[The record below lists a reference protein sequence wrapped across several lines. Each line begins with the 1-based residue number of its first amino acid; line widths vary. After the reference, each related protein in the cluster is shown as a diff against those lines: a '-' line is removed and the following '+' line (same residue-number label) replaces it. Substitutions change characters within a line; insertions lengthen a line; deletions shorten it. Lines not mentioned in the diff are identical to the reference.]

1 MRRAEAV
8 GIVMDAL
15 GDELVVACNGMIGR
29 EVFAHRDRPENFYMI
44 GSMGLALS
52 IGLGIASSRADK
64 RVVVL
69 DGDGN
74 VLMGM
79 GTLANVAAAA
89 PPNLLHV
96 VLDNH
101 AHGSTGGQRTVS
113 DVVALEEVA
122 RGCGYR
128 SAERVAP
135 DRLADAVRGLLRRTG
150 PALLLVPVEP
160 GDVPGIPRVRWE
172 PPAIARRFARCA
184 QA

>member
-8 GIVMDAL
+8 GIVLDAL

-29 EVFAHRDRPENFYMI
+29 EAFAHRDRERNFYMI

-52 IGLGIASSRADK
+52 IGLGIALGRADQ

-74 VLMGM
+74 LLMGL
-79 GTLANVAAAA
+79 GALANAAAAA
-89 PPNLLHV
+89 PANLLHV

-101 AHGSTGGQRTVS
+101 VHDSTGGQRTIS
-113 DVVALEEVA
+113 ELVALEQVA
-122 RGCGYR
+122 RACGYR

-135 DRLADAVRGLLRRTG
+135 ERLPEAVRGLLRREG
-150 PALLLVPVEP
+150 PALLLVEVEP
-160 GDVPGIPRVRWE
+160 GEVPGIPRVSWE
-172 PPAIARRFARCA
+172 PPEIARRFARRA
-184 QA
+184 RA